1 MIDKAYI
8 QKLVEEITEGTSIF
22 LTKLDIDN
30 LGKISVYLDSDTN
43 LTIDDC
49 VKVSRYIEKN
59 LSLSKD
65 DYQLD
70 VSSHGIGNPLTN
82 TRQYPK
88 HIGHFLQIKTIDNQ
102 TIKCKLINYE
112 SEKLTI
118 EIQNKNIKK
127 EKEEKIIDLSQ
138 IKECKEIL
146 KL

>member
-1 MIDKAYI
+1 MIDKEYI

-22 LTKLDIDN
+22 LTRLDIDN

-43 LTIDDC
+43 ITIDDC

-59 LSLSKD
+59 LSKLND

-70 VSSHGIGNPLTN
+70 VSSHGIENPLTN
-82 TRQYPK
+82 ARQYPK
-88 HIGHFLQIKTIDNQ
+88 HIGHLLQIKTIDNQ
-102 TIKCKLINYE
+102 IIKCKLINYE
-112 SEKLTI
+112 AEKLTI
-118 EIQNKNIKK
+118 EIQNKNNKK